1 MIDCESLTVA
11 GAPPQASYGALSY
24 VRGDAYQDLGHDF
37 LRTVRGA
44 IHVAN
49 GLSLQYLWMDW
60 YCIKQGSDNEYHQ
73 ISQMVLV
80 YQAAEIIIVA
90 TAETDAN
97 HGLLVVQDTD
107 QSRPL
112 STDIGDYIVV
122 ESIDT
127 PI

>member
-1 MIDCESLTVA
+1 
-11 GAPPQASYGALSY
+11 
-24 VRGDAYQDLGHDF
+24 
-37 LRTVRGA
+37 
-44 IHVAN
+44 
-49 GLSLQYLWMDW
+49 MDW